1 MTSFLDLFIGSAQ
14 SKYAS
19 IAILSAIFIISM
31 AILFNTGMSF
41 GDRIY
46 GILFILYISVFPVA
60 LSLFELTCLVNGD
73 ANNAY
78 PFCGIYAWII
88 TVMLILYCVVIIFF
102 VLSSMFVYKK
112 AMDKVDVDQA
122 VNQVSKDDAKQ
133 VAENMM
139 NMEDNLAPVESSN
152 IAPAPAPESAPA
164 PPAPT
169 TAPAIAAESKKK
181 AEPVSGGEI
190 VGFSDQEFASI

>member
-1 MTSFLDLFIGSAQ
+1 MSSFLDLFIGSAQ

-41 GDRIY
+41 TDRMS

-73 ANNAY
+73 SNNSY

-102 VLSSMFVYKK
+102 VLSSMFLYKK

-122 VNQVSKDDAKQ
+122 VNQVSKADAKQ

-139 NMEDNLAPVESSN
+139 NMESSVESFESAPVDPVPTPVPTPVP
-152 IAPAPAPESAPA
+152 APAPAPEP
-164 PPAPT
+164 
-169 TAPAIAAESKKK
+169 KKK
-181 AEPVSGGEI
+181 QPEVGGEI
-190 VGFSDQEFASI
+190 VGFSEQEFAPI